1 MQRSDFHTRI
11 YDFQTVILRLY
22 APVFGGN
29 SYEND
34 KFLSFFVYILYTFGT
49 DFRHNYFDCDKKVT
63 ICTKFVFFRR
73 IKVLKI
79 WTSKRYSLSM
89 TRT

>member
-1 MQRSDFHTRI
+1 MTDMEYNRTSPFISNSLHYSSEI
-11 YDFQTVILRLY
+11 YPYVGEF
-22 APVFGGN
+22 
-29 SYEND
+29 S
-34 KFLSFFVYILYTFGT
+34 YILYTFGT

>member
-34 KFLSFFVYILYTFGT
+34 KFLSFLCIFFIHLEPILDTIISIVT
-49 DFRHNYFDCDKKVT
+49 KK
-63 ICTKFVFFRR
+63 
-73 IKVLKI
+73 
-79 WTSKRYSLSM
+79 
-89 TRT
+89 

>member
-1 MQRSDFHTRI
+1 MHRYSEET
-11 YDFQTVILRLY
+11 
-22 APVFGGN
+22 AMK
-29 SYEND
+29 ND

-79 WTSKRYSLSM
+79 WTSKRRSPSERIYNQPTTGKHPLL
-89 TRT
+89 